1 MSSLTRPLMTG
12 LLVTALVGL
21 AGSGCGSDDP
31 ETTASDPAS
40 SSTTASTEPSDQA
53 SPTPTGARADFCAQI
68 PAAKVRSAI
77 DGESVYD
84 ESWQPGQPADLVGGA
99 HENGAEYGFTWTAK
113 DGTTVT
119 AWMFARPVT
128 AAEAAQLVRKDGPG
142 CARRQ
147 APQYGDPS
155 STVQCIN
162 DDDTVTR
169 SQGLFGDAWI
179 GCSLQTPGILKD
191 LDRANAWCATV
202 RGAAVA

>member
-12 LLVTALVGL
+12 LLVVALVGL
-21 AGSGCGSDDP
+21 AGCGDSSDDP
-31 ETTASDPAS
+31 ATTASDPAS
-40 SSTTASTEPSDQA
+40 SATTSTAPSDQA
-53 SPTPTGARADFCAQI
+53 SRTPTGARADFCAQI
-68 PAAKVRSAI
+68 PAAKVRAAI
-77 DGESVYD
+77 DGRSVYD
-84 ESWQPGQPADLVGGA
+84 ESWQPGQPADLIGGA
-99 HENGAEYGFTWTAK
+99 HENGAEYGCTWTAK

-128 AAEAAQLVRKDGPG
+128 AAEATQLVRKDGPG
-142 CARRQ
+142 CERRR
-147 APQYGDPS
+147 APQYGEPS

-179 GCSLQTPGILKD
+179 GCSLQTPGILTK

-202 RGAAVA
+202 RGAALT